1 MEAGEFKKL
10 DKSVFDTDIPVIALV
25 IPSRRTQEFK

>member
-1 MEAGEFKKL
+1 MTETEFKKL
-10 DKSVFDTDIPVIALV
+10 DKSIFDTTIPTVALV